1 MLGGTAWDRFSE
13 DVELAKIGLCPAQ
26 AVVVGSQVHCCLGSR
41 WLPSQVL
48 GDDHLRT
55 AGAVIGRRVPI
66 AVRADRQ
73 RFAFATQL
81 PDNLQVLASALRAGH
96 SLVGALAIMTEDAAE
111 PSSARSSVAWSARSA
126 WACRSTSRWQR
137 SVRRMR
143 SREVMQIALV
153 TIVQQQTGGNTAEI
167 LDQVATNVRGRFEL
181 RRLVRTLT
189 AQGRVSRWVVTAL
202 PIVLF
207 LLIYLINPAMRARFS
222 TPRSARC

>member
-1 MLGGTAWDRFSE
+1 MMIFAPL
-13 DVELAKIGLCPAQ
+13 VP
-26 AVVVGSQVHCCLGSR
+26 
-41 WLPSQVL
+41 
-48 GDDHLRT
+48 
-55 AGAVIGRRVPI
+55 VIGRVLI
-66 AVRADRQ
+66 SVRADRQ

-111 PSSARSSVAWSARSA
+111 PSRSEFRRLVGEERVGVPVDESLAEIS
-126 WACRSTSRWQR
+126 
-137 SVRRMR
+137 RRMQ

-167 LDQVATNVRGRFEL
+167 LDQVAANVRGRFEL

-202 PIVLF
+202 PIGLF
-207 LLIYLINPAMRARFS
+207 LLIYAINPSYTSPLLHTTLGQVLMVL
-222 TPRSARC
+222 SAGMTVLGSFAISKIVNIEI